1 LPVDAL
7 KIDRSFLGRLTE
19 PDGLMGP
26 ITAMIAAGH
35 TLRMTVI
42 AEDIETAC
50 NDQQFVPEN
59 QNPTTDDRPLN
70 GRPVGRCWQ
79 FV

>member
-42 AEDIETAC
+42 AEDIETLVTISSLC
-50 NDQQFVPEN
+50 QKTKT
-59 QNPTTDDRPLN
+59 PTTDDRPLN